1 MLSFIKKLDIRSIH
15 LSPKYLPKKNESI
28 YLYKYINI
36 YIYMFIA
43 SLLLLF
49 VCKRGRCLNF
59 TEFQL
64 SRGGGVGGGNLGN
77 KQKRE

>member
-28 YLYKYINI
+28 YLYKYIYIYI

-59 TEFQL
+59 NSPMAEGL
-64 SRGGGVGGGNLGN
+64 GVGI
-77 KQKRE
+77 

>member
-1 MLSFIKKLDIRSIH
+1 
-15 LSPKYLPKKNESI
+15 
-28 YLYKYINI
+28 
-36 YIYMFIA
+36 MFIA